1 MMSRFAKAVF
11 VLALVAGAGVC
22 LFLGRDGVET
32 DLLAL
37 VGAKD
42 TLVAALSE
50 KSSSQIR
57 VLCAD
62 ETRAALCRR
71 IFPFDA
77 PVDPT
82 NVLELVRTHGRG
94 LLSAK
99 HREQLAAGETNKIVR
114 SAMRRDY
121 SGVGLFPK
129 EDDPYYFLTD
139 FAMDFRAFTPSL
151 PEGAVLLTGDAAKS
165 PRDVPRLLAL
175 AAETDGIALSGA
187 PFHTA
192 LATES
197 SKREINTLGA
207 VSLAAVLLIGFLLF
221 RGFRFLLPTVLA
233 LGSGFLAGSA
243 AVLLLPGRPHVLT
256 FVFGTTLIGLG
267 VDYCYHGLSRR
278 KVEIGFVRNL
288 TGALVTT
295 CLAFAPLLFSQ
306 VAVLNQMAVFTIA
319 GLVSIY
325 AFVLLFGRAG
335 VTGGAGGTGATLVCV
350 TRRMSIARAA
360 LFVLAALGILRL
372 SFGNDPASFYKM
384 DAGLAKGEAEVA
396 KAAGITDSRFALVD
410 FGRWQR
416 ENAALKAK
424 MGVEPGG
431 EFLSAADLPR
441 ELTLTFEGKE
451 YLLLPAKMAEGI
463 AQDDARIVD
472 TRAELQ
478 SMFDAFASETVRL
491 VSIAFAVMVAALLAV
506 FRRRFLALVCP
517 VACALVSTVGV
528 LGWLGTPVNF
538 FQLLC
543 FFVLVG
549 LGIDYAIFHRG
560 ETCLDGRSW
569 RVVLASF
576 VTSLV
581 GFGMLAF
588 TSFPVTRSMGITLG
602 VGLVFSYLFSLPTA
616 RDAERALAERA
627 ADVPRRGGWLD
638 QPQRGAGRLRMWAI
652 FAVYR
657 VLGKSVTKVVAF
669 FVVLGVYPWA
679 KPVRAALGRFLEI
692 VGRAATADGRQPT
705 ADVPRL
711 FNLSTFQPFNLSPFR
726 IMLNF
731 AWAMVD
737 KVDACCFMKSPP
749 KMTVKGDCGWM
760 KGGCF
765 LVSTHV
771 GCIEVLP
778 ALAANQPINF
788 STFQLFNFSTF
799 QPPLVHAFQQMGRDA
814 IYTSYFVKHLDRSRL
829 ALHAVEDIGVETAVE
844 MREAVGRGEIVLM
857 AGDRPAASGSATL
870 RRSFLGR
877 DCAFPKGVF
886 RFAKLMECP
895 VYAITCVR
903 VGWNAYEVEAAR
915 LGGSSVRP
923 GDGDLLGDYVSF
935 LESAARRHPDQWYQF
950 YDFFGASPRAE
961 NSKVGT

>member
-1 MMSRFAKAVF
+1 MFL
-11 VLALVAGAGVC
+11 LAACAGAC
-22 LFLGRDGVET
+22 FLLVRDGVET

-37 VGAKD
+37 VGAKG

-62 ETRAALCRR
+62 ERRAEMCRQV
-71 IFPFDA
+71 FPFDA

-82 NVLELVRTHGRG
+82 NIMELVRTHGRG

-99 HREQLAAGETNKIVR
+99 HRAQLAAGETNRIAR

-129 EDDPYYFLTD
+129 ADDPYYFLTD
-139 FAMDFRAFTPSL
+139 FAMDFRAFAPNL
-151 PEGAVLLTGDAAKS
+151 PEGAVLLTGDAANA
-165 PRDVPRLLAL
+165 PQDVPRLIAL
-175 AAETDGIALSGA
+175 SIGMDGIALSGA
-187 PFHTA
+187 PFHTY

-207 VSLAAVLLIGFLLF
+207 VSLVAVLLIGFLLF
-221 RGFRFLLPTVLA
+221 RSFRFLLPTALA
-233 LGSGFLAGSA
+233 LGAGFLAGSA
-243 AVLLLPGRPHVLT
+243 AALLLPGRPHVLT

-267 VDYCYHGLSRR
+267 VDYCYHGLARR
-278 KVEIGFVRNL
+278 EGESGFVRNL

-295 CLAFAPLLFSQ
+295 CLAFAPLFFSE

-325 AFVLLFGRAG
+325 AFVLLFGRTCAIG
-335 VTGGAGGTGATLVCV
+335 VTGATFVWC
-350 TRRMSIARAA
+350 TSGMSFVRAA
-360 LFVLAALGILRL
+360 LAALAALGILRL

-396 KAAGITDSRFALVD
+396 KAAGIGDSRFALVD
-410 FGRWQR
+410 FGKWQR

-424 MGVEPGG
+424 MGVEPRG

-441 ELTLTFEGKE
+441 ELTLTFEGRD

-463 AQDDARIVD
+463 AQDDVRIVD
-472 TRAELQ
+472 TKAELQ

-491 VSIAFAVMVAALLAV
+491 VSIAFAVMIVALLVV

-528 LGWLGTPVNF
+528 LGWMGTPVNF

-549 LGIDYAIFHRG
+549 LGIDYAIFHRCG
-560 ETCLDGRSW
+560 DCHDGRSW
-569 RVVLASF
+569 KVVRASF

-581 GFGMLAF
+581 GLGMLAF
-588 TSFPVTRSMGITLG
+588 TGFPVTRSMGITLG
-602 VGLVFSYLFSLPTA
+602 VGLIFSYLFSLPTWK
-616 RDAERALAERA
+616 DIDRALEEEGA
-627 ADVPRRGGWLD
+627 ADAPRRGGYAAQPGWAD
-638 QPQRGAGRLRMWAI
+638 QPQRGAGKIRMWAI
-652 FAVYR
+652 FTTYR
-657 VLGKSVTKVVAF
+657 ILGKSFTK
-669 FVVLGVYPWA
+669 FVCIFIILCVYPWA
-679 KPVRAALGRFLEI
+679 KPVRDALRKFLE
-692 VGRAATADGRQPT
+692 AARRRFPQSAGC
-705 ADVPRL
+705 AI
-711 FNLSTFQPFNLSPFR
+711 SPFR

-737 KVDACCFMKSPP
+737 KMDACCFMKSPP
-749 KMTVKGDCGWM
+749 KMTVGGDSGWM

-765 LVSTHV
+765 LLSTHV

-778 ALAANQPINF
+778 ALAANQQINI
-788 STFQLFNFSTF
+788 STF

-814 IYTSYFVKHLDRSRL
+814 IYTSYFVKHLDRSKLR
-829 ALHAVEDIGVETAVE
+829 LHAVEDIGVETAVG
-844 MREAVGRGEIVLM
+844 MQDAIRRGDIVLM

-870 RRSFLGR
+870 RREFLG
-877 DCAFPKGVF
+877 CECEFPKGAF

-903 VGWNAYEVEAAR
+903 TGWNAYAVEAKL
-915 LGGSSVRP
+915 LGT
-923 GDGDLLGDYVSF
+923 DILGDYVAF
-935 LESAARRHPDQWYQF
+935 LESAALAHPDQWYQF
-950 YDFFGASPRAE
+950 YDFFAGDGKLVDRP
-961 NSKVGT
+961 

>member
-1 MMSRFAKAVF
+1 M
-11 VLALVAGAGVC
+11 
-22 LFLGRDGVET
+22 LGRDGVET

-37 VGAKD
+37 VGAKG

-62 ETRAALCRR
+62 ERRAELCRQV
-71 IFPFDA
+71 FPFDA

-82 NVLELVRTHGRG
+82 NILELVRTHGRG

-99 HREQLAAGETNKIVR
+99 HRAQLEAGETNKIVR

-129 EDDPYYFLTD
+129 KDDPFYFLTD
-139 FAMDFRAFTPSL
+139 FAMDFRAFAPNL
-151 PEGAVLLTGDAAKS
+151 PEGAVLLTGDAANA
-165 PRDVPRLLAL
+165 PRDVPRLIAL
-175 AAETDGIALSGA
+175 SIGIDGIALSGA
-187 PFHTA
+187 PFHTY

-207 VSLAAVLLIGFLLF
+207 VSLAVALVIGFLLF
-221 RGFRFLLPTVLA
+221 RSFRFLLPTALA

-243 AVLLLPGRPHVLT
+243 AALLLPGRPHVIA

-267 VDYCYHGLSRR
+267 VDYCYHGFSRR
-278 KVEIGFVRNL
+278 KGDAGFVRNL

-295 CLAFAPLLFSQ
+295 CLAFSPLFFSE
-306 VAVLNQMAVFTIA
+306 VVVLNQIAVFTIA
-319 GLVSIY
+319 GLASIY
-325 AFVLLFGRAG
+325 AFVLLFGR
-335 VTGGAGGTGATLVCV
+335 TGAAGGTGATLVWV
-350 TRRMSIARAA
+350 TRRMSITRAA
-360 LFVLAALGILRL
+360 LFLLAALGILRL

-384 DAGLAKGEAEVA
+384 DPGLAKGEEAVA
-396 KAAGITDSRFALVD
+396 KAAGIGDSRFALVD
-410 FGRWQR
+410 FGKWQR

-431 EFLSAADLPR
+431 EFLSAADMPR
-441 ELTLTFEGKE
+441 ELTLTFDGRE

-463 AQDDARIVD
+463 PKDDVKIVD

-491 VSIAFAVMVAALLAV
+491 VSVAFAVMIAALIAV
-506 FRRRFLALVCP
+506 FRRRFLSLVCP

-528 LGWLGTPVNF
+528 LGWMGTPVNF

-549 LGIDYAIFHRG
+549 LGIDYAIFHRD
-560 ETCLDGRSW
+560 ESCLDGRSW
-569 RVVLASF
+569 KVVRASF

-581 GFGMLAF
+581 GLGMLAF
-588 TSFPVTRSMGITLG
+588 TSFPVTRSMGVTLG

-616 RDAERALAERA
+616 RDVERALAGRA
-627 ADVPRRGGWLD
+627 ADAPRGGGWID
-638 QPQRGAGRLRMWAI
+638 QPVRGGGRIRMWAI
-652 FAVYR
+652 FTTYR
-657 VLGKSVTKVVAF
+657 VLGKSFTK
-669 FVVLGVYPWA
+669 FVCVFIILCVYPWA
-679 KPVRAALGRFLEI
+679 KPVRDALRKFLE
-692 VGRAATADGRQPT
+692 AARRRFPQSSGCIISPLHHYTI
-705 ADVPRL
+705 
-711 FNLSTFQPFNLSPFR
+711 SPFR

-737 KVDACCFMKSPP
+737 KIDACGLMKSPP
-749 KMTVKGDCGWM
+749 KMTVCGDRGWT

-765 LVSTHV
+765 LLSTHV

-778 ALAANQPINF
+778 ALANSDREQRTA
-788 STFQLFNFSTF
+788 
-799 QPPLVHAFQQMGRDA
+799 PLVHAFQQMGRDA
-814 IYTSYFVKHLDRSRL
+814 
-829 ALHAVEDIGVETAVE
+829 VE
-844 MREAVGRGEIVLM
+844 MQEAIRGGDIVLM

-870 RRSFLGR
+870 RREFLG
-877 DCAFPKGVF
+877 CECEFPKGVF

-903 VGWNAYEVEAAR
+903 TGWNAYTVDAKR
-915 LGGSSVRP
+915 LGEDIV
-923 GDGDLLGDYVSF
+923 GDYVAF
-935 LESAARRHPDQWYQF
+935 LEAAALAHPDQWYQF
-950 YDFFGASPRAE
+950 YDFFANAGEGGR
-961 NSKVGT
+961 

>member
-1 MMSRFAKAVF
+1 M
-11 VLALVAGAGVC
+11 
-22 LFLGRDGVET
+22 ET

-37 VGAKD
+37 VGAKG

-62 ETRAALCRR
+62 ERRAELCRQV
-71 IFPFDA
+71 FPFDA

-82 NVLELVRTHGRG
+82 NILELVRTHGRG

-99 HREQLAAGETNKIVR
+99 HRAQLEAGETNKIVR

-129 EDDPYYFLTD
+129 NDDPFYFLTD
-139 FAMDFRAFTPSL
+139 FAMDFRAFAPNL
-151 PEGAVLLTGDAAKS
+151 PEGAVLLTGDAANA
-165 PRDVPRLLAL
+165 PRDVPRLIAL
-175 AAETDGIALSGA
+175 SIGIDGIALSGA
-187 PFHTA
+187 PFHTY

-207 VSLAAVLLIGFLLF
+207 VSLAVALVIGFLLF
-221 RGFRFLLPTVLA
+221 RSFRFLLPTALA

-243 AVLLLPGRPHVLT
+243 AALLLPGRPHVIA

-267 VDYCYHGLSRR
+267 VDYCYHGFSRR
-278 KVEIGFVRNL
+278 KGDAGFVRNL

-295 CLAFAPLLFSQ
+295 CLAFSPLFFSE
-306 VAVLNQMAVFTIA
+306 VVVLNQIAVFTIA
-319 GLVSIY
+319 GLASIY
-325 AFVLLFGRAG
+325 AFVLLFGR
-335 VTGGAGGTGATLVCV
+335 TGAASGTGATLVCV
-350 TRRMSIARAA
+350 TRRMSITRAA
-360 LFVLAALGILRL
+360 LFLLAALGILRL

-384 DAGLAKGEAEVA
+384 DPDLAKGEEAVA
-396 KAAGITDSRFALVD
+396 KAAGIGDSRFALVD
-410 FGRWQR
+410 FGKWQR

-431 EFLSAADLPR
+431 EFLSAADMPR
-441 ELTLTFEGKE
+441 ELTLTFGGRE

-463 AQDDARIVD
+463 PKDDVKIVD

-491 VSIAFAVMVAALLAV
+491 VSVAFAVMIAALIAV
-506 FRRRFLALVCP
+506 FRRRFLSLVCP

-528 LGWLGTPVNF
+528 LGWMGTPVNF

-549 LGIDYAIFHRG
+549 LGIDYAIFHRD
-560 ETCLDGRSW
+560 ESCLDGRSW
-569 RVVLASF
+569 KVVRASF

-581 GFGMLAF
+581 GLGMLAF
-588 TSFPVTRSMGITLG
+588 TSFPVTRSMGVTLG

-616 RDAERALAERA
+616 RDVERALAGRA
-627 ADVPRRGGWLD
+627 ADAPRGGGWID
-638 QPQRGAGRLRMWAI
+638 QPVRGGGKIRMWAI
-652 FAVYR
+652 FTTYR
-657 VLGKSVTKVVAF
+657 VLGKSFTK
-669 FVVLGVYPWA
+669 FVCIFIILCVYPWA
-679 KPVRAALGRFLEI
+679 KPVRDALRKFLMI
-692 VGRAATADGRQPT
+692 AKDASTPADGQKLIGLPK
-705 ADVPRL
+705 L
-711 FNLSTFQPFNLSPFR
+711 FNFSTFQPFNFSTFR

-737 KVDACCFMKSPP
+737 KIDACGLMKSPP
-749 KMTVKGDCGWM
+749 KMTVVGDRGWT

-765 LVSTHV
+765 LLSTHV

-778 ALAANQPINF
+778 ALAESEDRAPRRA
-788 STFQLFNFSTF
+788 
-799 QPPLVHAFQQMGRDA
+799 PLVHAFQQMGRDA
-814 IYTSYFVKHLDRSRL
+814 LYTSYFMKHLDRSRL
-829 ALHAVEDIGVETAVE
+829 ALHAIEDIGVETAVE
-844 MREAVGRGEIVLM
+844 MQEAIRGGDIVLM

-870 RRSFLGR
+870 RREFLG
-877 DCAFPKGVF
+877 CECEFPKGVF

-903 VGWNAYEVEAAR
+903 TGWNAYTVDAKR
-915 LGGSSVRP
+915 LGEDIV
-923 GDGDLLGDYVSF
+923 GDYVAF
-935 LESAARRHPDQWYQF
+935 LEAAALAHPDQWYQF
-950 YDFFGASPRAE
+950 YDFFGS
-961 NSKVGT
+961 